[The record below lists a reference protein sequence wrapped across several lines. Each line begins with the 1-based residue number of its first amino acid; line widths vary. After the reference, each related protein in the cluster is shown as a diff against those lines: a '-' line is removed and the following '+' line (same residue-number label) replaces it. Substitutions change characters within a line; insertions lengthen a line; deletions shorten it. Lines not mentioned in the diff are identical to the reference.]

1 MSHPS
6 LSDYYERRFA
16 DQGRGAGAGDPPP
29 PPQQPTGVEWLRDQ
43 VCEVAVLA
51 GMGQLDEPNDWLE
64 DHVRAG
70 NMRRVTDAESG
81 EHFEWIGAG
90 PPPRQENIPCSAPY
104 PVLKRRKDALMA
116 SAREA
121 VLGNPIGRAWRA
133 RLTEADFNRICEMEV
148 ERFLRGAD
156 GTDERQMN
164 PEPDP
169 PAGALSK

>member
-6 LSDYYERRFA
+6 LSEYYERRFA
-16 DQGRGAGAGDPPP
+16 EQGRGAGAGDPPP
-29 PPQQPTGVEWLRDQ
+29 SFEQPTGVEWLREQ
-43 VCEVAVLA
+43 VREVAALA
-51 GMGQLDEPNDWLE
+51 CTGQLDEPNDWLE

-81 EHFEWIGAG
+81 EHYEWIGTG
-90 PPPRQENIPCSAPY
+90 PPPHQEDIPCSPPY
-104 PVLKRRKDALMA
+104 SVLKRRKAALMA

-133 RLTEADFNRICEMEV
+133 RLTEADFHRICEMEV

-156 GTDERQMN
+156 STDEQMN

-169 PAGALSK
+169 SAGALSK